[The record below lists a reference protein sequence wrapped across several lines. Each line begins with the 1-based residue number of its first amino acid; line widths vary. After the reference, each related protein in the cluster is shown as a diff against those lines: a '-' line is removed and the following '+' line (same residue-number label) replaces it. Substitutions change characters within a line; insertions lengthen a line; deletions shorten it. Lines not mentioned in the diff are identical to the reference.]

1 MKLSD
6 FNFSLPEDRIARFP
20 AQKRDES
27 RLMVVDRT
35 GGTISHHLFRD
46 LPDFIGPS
54 DFLVVNNSKVEP
66 VKLFGAIRAGAAEI
80 LITNRIDNESYEVF
94 ALPAK
99 KFKMGVTISFGDHLQ
114 AEVVG
119 IGQRGKR
126 TLKFNGNWQEIMS
139 RGFAPLPPYIKR
151 KSQEAHKHRDFDLE
165 RYQTVYA
172 GKGSSI
178 AAPTAGLH
186 FSLPLLQRLKER
198 TEILEVTLDV
208 GETTF
213 QKIEVED
220 VADHRMGSERITI
233 PREVMD
239 RVKELKLTKRLV
251 AVGTTSVRSL
261 ETFAAVQPDSE
272 TFESRL
278 FIYPGFEFKLVDS
291 LITNFHLPES
301 SLFILVCALAGIDLM
316 QEAYRK
322 AIENDYR
329 FFSYGDAMLIK

>member
-1 MKLSD
+1 MRLSD
-6 FNFSLPEDRIARFP
+6 FNFNLPEDRIARFP

-27 RLMVVDRT
+27 RLMVVDRAS
-35 GGTISHHLFRD
+35 GAISHHSFSQ
-46 LPDFIGPS
+46 LPDFIGS
-54 DFLVVNNSKVEP
+54 TEFLVVNNSRVEP
-66 VKLFGAIRAGAAEI
+66 VKLFGSIRDGAAEI
-80 LITNRIDNESYEVF
+80 LITDRVEGSSYEAF
-94 ALPAK
+94 TLPAK
-99 KFKMGVTISFGDHLQ
+99 KFKLGVVVSFGEGLE
-114 AEVVG
+114 AEVVA

-126 TLKFNGNWQEIMS
+126 TLKFNGDWQAILN

-151 KSQEAHKHRDFDLE
+151 KKEDASKFRDFDLE

-172 GKGSSI
+172 NKGRSI

-186 FSLPLLQRLKER
+186 FSLPLMKRLKER

-220 VADHRMGSERITI
+220 IEDHRMGMERITI
-233 PREVMD
+233 PNGVMT
-239 RVKELKLTKRLV
+239 RIKELKRSKRLV

-261 ETFAAVQPDSE
+261 ETYTAVEPTTES
-272 TFESRL
+272 FESRL
-278 FIYPGFEFKLVDS
+278 FIYPGYQFKMVDS

-301 SLFILVCALAGIDLM
+301 SLFILVCAFAGTDLM
-316 QEAYRK
+316 QEAYAT
-322 AIENDYR
+322 AIEHGYR